1 MSESSAPWLP
11 GSFTKNFSWGD
22 SASGLRRLHEAIRL
36 GFNNEMKDVE
46 RGLFRERLKGYGA
59 PDYIPINFFLFNSI
73 SDGTDYLVADELVFQ
88 AISSSHTEKF
98 DRLALFAF
106 NFSYCGRWISA
117 AVTQRR
123 PALWAFHYIRD
134 RVASEFD
141 WQTSRVSAD
150 DIAQYVGEDPRY
162 QAKTVRK
169 LSTNLSYLYMIG
181 GLADFASPR
190 VSAWWV
196 DTLFLALDRLILDR
210 QLDGK
215 TTRRDQSRQI
225 IDNAYYQSLSGK
237 WSLEKSLALDHL
249 IELYWQCGSRQR
261 FNPDFVVQTTRNV
274 LTKEGTAESINE
286 FDLLHPNDD
295 RPQGAIHPT
304 NARILK
310 SIPRVCALLAK
321 YTGFDV
327 IDADEME
334 NFDVNEYI
342 ERKTREAFEKIKLK
356 KISPAM
362 TVEELMRITRDR

>member
-22 SASGLRRLHEAIRL
+22 SALGLRRLHEAIRL
-36 GFNNEMKDVE
+36 GFNNEMKDVKRE
-46 RGLFRERLKGYGA
+46 VFRERLKGYDA
-59 PDYIPINFFLFNSI
+59 PDYIPINFFLFNRI
-73 SDGTDYLVADELVFQ
+73 SQGTDYLIADELVFQ
-88 AISSSHTEKF
+88 AISSSHTAKF
-98 DRLALFAF
+98 DRLALFSF
-106 NFSYCGRWISA
+106 NFSYCGRWEGASPA
-117 AVTQRR
+117 QRR

-134 RVASEFD
+134 RVASEFN
-141 WQTSRVSAD
+141 WETRRVSAD
-150 DIAQYVGEDPRY
+150 DIAQYVGSDPRY

-210 QLDGK
+210 QLDGN
-215 TTRRDQSRQI
+215 TTSQSQCRQLI
-225 IDNAYYQSLSGK
+225 KNASYQPLSGK

-249 IELYWQCGSRQR
+249 VELYWRCGARQR
-261 FNPDFVVQTTRNV
+261 FDPNSVIETTKDV
-274 LTKEGTAESINE
+274 LTANNASDSFNE

-304 NARILK
+304 DARILK
-310 SIPRVCALLAK
+310 SIPRICALLAK
-321 YTGFDV
+321 YAGFDV

-342 ERKTREAFEKIKLK
+342 ERKTREAFEKIKSNQ
-356 KISPAM
+356 ISPVM
-362 TVEELMRITRDR
+362 TAEELMRITRER